1 MNFGT
6 KRYYTKLCKR
16 HDHKFFSPTYLAK
29 MLLYDSAQITR
40 HIAGHITTNDSG
52 DVYEVEV
59 VDNDDVRI
67 IRHEACMAAGAKPVL
82 NAAEC
87 VHLRA
92 HQGNGTHYIALY
104 RLHST
109 YSRIVITCLHST
121 L

>member
-1 MNFGT
+1 
-6 KRYYTKLCKR
+6 
-16 HDHKFFSPTYLAK
+16 

-67 IRHEACMAAGAKPVL
+67 IRHEARMAAGVKPVL
-82 NAAEC
+82 NTAEC

-92 HQGNGTHYIALY
+92 EGVKNMPAWQTKIMQLV
-104 RLHST
+104 LPS
-109 YSRIVITCLHST
+109 
-121 L
+121 